1 MKISV
6 FPRYSR
12 LGASSRLR
20 MYQPDANLRAAGLQP
35 DMHPLFDDAYLR
47 SIYAGRTAGGATLAA
62 LWRRLVDLGQARHA
76 DLLWIEA
83 ELLPWLPW
91 AIERAVLPRGVRYA
105 LDYDDAVFHRYDLHR
120 LGPVRR
126 LLGRKLD
133 HMMAGSALV
142 TAGNSYLA
150 DRAIRAGARRV
161 EIVPTVVDTGIYCP
175 AVRTGG
181 DAPCIG
187 WIGSPS
193 TWTDYMAPMLPTL
206 IETASRSGARLMTVG
221 AVRAAASNPWL
232 EQRDWSEETEV
243 GCIQEMDIGVM
254 PLDDSPWARGKC
266 GYKLIQYMACG
277 LPVVASPVGV
287 NAEIIEHGVNGIL
300 ATTHEEWD
308 AALTT
313 LLRDPDLRWRMGAA
327 GRRKVEEAYS
337 LHVWGPRLAALLA
350 DVADRAR
357 Q

>member
-1 MKISV
+1 MKVSV

-20 MYQPDANLRAAGLQP
+20 MYQPEVHLRALGLQP
-35 DMHPLFDDAYLR
+35 DMRPLFDDAYLR
-47 SIYAGRTAGGATLAA
+47 SLYAGRTAGRATLAA
-62 LWRRLVDLGQARHA
+62 LWRRLVDLRQARLA
-76 DLLWIEA
+76 NLLWIQA

-120 LGPVRR
+120 LGLVRQ

-142 TAGNSYLA
+142 TAGNRYLA

-161 EIVPTVVDTGIYCP
+161 EIVPTVVDTGIYFP
-175 AVRTGG
+175 VVRTSGG
-181 DAPCIG
+181 APCIG

-193 TWTDYMAPMLPTL
+193 TWLDYMAPMLPTL
-206 IETASRSGARLMTVG
+206 IETASRFGARLMTVG
-221 AVRAAASNPWL
+221 AVRAAPSNPWI

-243 GCIQEMDIGVM
+243 ARIQEMDIGVM

-287 NAEIIEHGVNGIL
+287 NAEIVEHGVNGFL

-313 LLRDPDLRWRMGAA
+313 LLRDPDLRRRMGAA
-327 GRRKVEEAYS
+327 GRRKVEEEYS
-337 LHVWGPRLAALLA
+337 LQVWGPRLAALLA

-357 Q
+357 R